1 MKILLIL
8 PPNLGR
14 YVVATIPHAGI
25 ATLAAVLEKAGHSV
39 GLQDMRLYPDTGD
52 LLQKIRDYKPDLI
65 GMSMASFGYKMSYEI
80 VNQIKDEFDIP
91 IAAGGSYTSVVFGKI
106 LKDCKADYVVYGEGE
121 QPFTDLCNKVDPKEI
136 NGLIWRN
143 GDEIVTNPPM
153 ATNKDLDSLPLPK
166 YDLFELDKMMEKR
179 IPIVSSRGCPYR
191 CTFCSIALVF
201 ERPFRERSPE
211 STVNELKHWY
221 SKGFNTFEFSDDNFT
236 FNMERAEKI
245 CDLIIESD
253 MKLKLIFGNGL
264 RADRVNEQ
272 LLRKLKDAGTVW
284 IAYSMETSNT
294 NSLKLLK
301 KGMTKETLK
310 SAVKLTKEIGI
321 DCQVNFI
328 IGNPEQTYEM
338 FVEDTKFAA
347 TLGIDQ
353 VRFYNMVPY
362 PGTEMF
368 TWVKE
373 HGTLLHSPDEFLN
386 SLHYWGE
393 EPVFETKEFTREER
407 IKAYRLGQEKIMEL
421 FLKRHFGKTLGA
433 IGFKTWKVPFV
444 QNHLMEPAKKGWI
457 MMKKLRIKQY

>member
-1 MKILLIL
+1 
-8 PPNLGR
+8 
-14 YVVATIPHAGI
+14 
-25 ATLAAVLEKAGHSV
+25 LA
-39 GLQDMRLYPDTGD
+39 
-52 LLQKIRDYKPDLI
+52 
-65 GMSMASFGYKMSYEI
+65 
-80 VNQIKDEFDIP
+80 
-91 IAAGGSYTSVVFGKI
+91 
-106 LKDCKADYVVYGEGE
+106 
-121 QPFTDLCNKVDPKEI
+121 
-136 NGLIWRN
+136 
-143 GDEIVTNPPM
+143 
-153 ATNKDLDSLPLPK
+153 
-166 YDLFELDKMMEKR
+166 
-179 IPIVSSRGCPYR
+179 
-191 CTFCSIALVF
+191 
-201 ERPFRERSPE
+201 
-211 STVNELKHWY
+211 ELKHWY
-221 SKGFNTFEFSDDNFT
+221 DKGYTTFEFSDDNFT

-245 CDLIIESD
+245 CDLIIESG

-264 RADRVNEQ
+264 RADRVNET
-272 LLRKLKDAGTVW
+272 LLKKLKQAGTVW

-310 SAVKLTKEIGI
+310 SAVKMTKDLGI

-368 TWVKE
+368 NWVKE
-373 HGTLLHSPDEFLN
+373 NGTFLHSPDEFLN

-421 FLKRHFGKTLGA
+421 FLKRHFGKTLGK
-433 IGFKTWKVPFV
+433 IGFKTWKIPFV
-444 QNHLMEPAKKGWI
+444 QNHLMEPAKKGWV